1 MKKLMT
7 LFMLAFV
14 APVFLFAQ
22 EEATE
27 TKKEN
32 SNKSLLGYWVAQGDK
47 PVRNPYESGYLIDN
61 ATNVIQTAGT
71 LEFVIQH
78 RFGTMDNGLSDFW
91 GIYGAANT
99 RLGLNYSITD
109 WLQLGIGTTKNY
121 MVQDIGLKVNL
132 LQQSREDKVPVS
144 VTYFGDW
151 SIQGKGKEEDYGM
164 DYSFSDRFAFFNELL
179 VTRKFTDWFT
189 FSVGGSFTHFN
200 QVDSLYD
207 HDRIAMH
214 FLGRIKV
221 SPQTS
226 VIVNYDLPLNIKGI
240 SEWGDHHYESAGMKR
255 DDYLSSP
262 NLGFGVEIATSTHA
276 FQIFAGT
283 STLLVPQY
291 NTMKN
296 FNHASDGDFF
306 IGFNITRLWS
316 F

>member
-7 LFMLAFV
+7 LFMLTVV
-14 APVFLFAQ
+14 APALIFAQ
-22 EEATE
+22 DEQPAE
-27 TKKEN
+27 TKNEN
-32 SNKSLLGYWVAQGDK
+32 ANKSLLGYWIAQGDK

-61 ATNVIQTAGT
+61 MTNVIQTKGT
-71 LEFVIQH
+71 LEFVIHH
-78 RFGTMDNGLSDFW
+78 RFGTMDNGMSDLF
-91 GIYGAANT
+91 GIYGTANT

-109 WLQLGIGTTKNY
+109 WLQLGFGTTKTY
-121 MVQDIGLKVNL
+121 KIQDFGLKANL
-132 LQQSREDKVPVS
+132 LQQSRQEKVPVS
-144 VTYFGDW
+144 VTYYGNW
-151 SIQGKGKEEDYGM
+151 SIDARDEESFGTDYAFGN
-164 DYSFSDRFAFFNELL
+164 RCAFFNELL
-179 VTRKFTDWFT
+179 VTRKFADWFT
-189 FSVGGSFTHFN
+189 LSVGGSFTHFN

-207 HDRIAMH
+207 HDRVALH
-214 FLGRIKV
+214 FLGRLKV

-226 VIVNYDLPLNIKGI
+226 VIFNYDLPLNINSM
-240 SEWGDHHYESAGMKR
+240 SEWADHHYDSAER
-255 DDYLSSP
+255 ERNDFQSNP

-296 FNHASDGDFF
+296 FNKSSKGDFF